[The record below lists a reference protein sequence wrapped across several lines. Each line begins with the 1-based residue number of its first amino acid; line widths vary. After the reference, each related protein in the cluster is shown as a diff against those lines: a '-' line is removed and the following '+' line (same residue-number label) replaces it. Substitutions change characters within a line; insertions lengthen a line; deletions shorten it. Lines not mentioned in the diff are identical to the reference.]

1 MCIGRP
7 LNLLT
12 HQLYYDYNKDVNQ
25 HRNQEQ
31 VGLDQLLEL
40 EAYFKVKVY
49 RCHEDSDK
57 VDHVYKSVDEPGR
70 GEKLYLDLYVGDDEN
85 HFSYI
90 NNMQAYSH
98 RFQCMK
104 CEQDFRTPDH
114 LARHETVCDGDTAT
128 KPVFVGGFKKLWP
141 TLFEACN
148 TTA

>member
-12 HQLYYDYNKDVNQ
+12 QQLYYDYNKDVNQ

-40 EAYFKVKVY
+40 ESYFKVNIEVY
-49 RCHEDSDK
+49 RCHEDNDK
-57 VDHVYKSVDEPGR
+57 VEHVYKSVDEPGR
-70 GEKLYLDLYVGDDEN
+70 GEKLYQLYVGDDEN

-98 RFQCMK
+98 LFQCM
-104 CEQDFRTPDH
+104 QDFHTSFD
-114 LARHETVCDGDTAT
+114 LNRHETVCDGDTAT
-128 KPVFVGGFKKLWP
+128 KPVFVGDSRNCGLP
-141 TLFEACN
+141 YSNGCN
-148 TTA
+148 TTV